1 MDGYLISKVPK
12 DTLSTLEEFCSS
24 FKDHSKRH
32 DTYTSVIRSI
42 NVLKELICASDWV
55 TAEELI
61 KIIKTFSKYIP
72 LIQSNET
79 VVSNMIRRVLKI
91 IREENAGPDAPSLT
105 EGLAIFFKA
114 DTKTSSIGREDLQ
127 DNILNSLV
135 ELLAEQENSHSSI
148 IAMSLEHI
156 HANEVILTYGHSKT
170 VREFLLHARKKRSFK
185 AVVCESGPSLKG
197 HHMAKELSAGGIE
210 TTLIPDSAAF
220 AIIHDVNK
228 VIIGTH
234 TIMADGALRAP
245 NGAHQVALAAKH
257 FAVPVIVCAS
267 LYKLSPTHF
276 CSYDEDAFNKIIGPE
291 NMLNFSYSNLHSQVL
306 VSNPEFDYVPSDLI
320 ELFITNTGGHAPSYL
335 YRIISELYHP
345 LDYNLD
351 KMCADESDEESESR
365 N

>member
-1 MDGYLISKVPK
+1 MDAYLKSKVPK
-12 DTLSTLEEFCSS
+12 DTLTVLEEFCSY
-24 FKDHSKRH
+24 FKDVNKGH
-32 DTYTSVIRSI
+32 DSYSCVIRTI
-42 NVLKELICASDWV
+42 NVLRELICTSDWV
-55 TAEELI
+55 TAGELI
-61 KIIKTFSKYIP
+61 KIVKTFSKCIP
-72 LIQSNET
+72 FFQSNET
-79 VVSNMIRRVLKI
+79 VVNNMIRRVLKI
-91 IREENAGPDAPSLT
+91 IREENAGPDAAGLS
-105 EGLAIFFKA
+105 EGLAIFFKS

-135 ELLAEQENSHSSI
+135 ELLSEQENSHSSI
-148 IAMSLEHI
+148 IAMALEHI

-185 AVVCESGPSLKG
+185 VVVCESGPSLKG
-197 HHMAKELSAGGIE
+197 HLLAKELSSGGID

-228 VIIGTH
+228 VMIGTH

-257 FAVPVIVCAS
+257 FSVPVIVCAA

-276 CSYDEDAFNKIIGPE
+276 CSYDEDAFNKIIGPG
-291 NMLNFSYSNLHSQVL
+291 NMLNFSNGKLPSTLL

-351 KMCADESDEESESR
+351 NVTGEESDDESDHR
-365 N
+365 T